1 MRCVVLGGCGFIGA
15 HVVDHL
21 VASGHSVRV
30 VSRRPEALRGPVPG
44 VDYQFSDYRDRAAL
58 ARAFMGCDAVFHTI
72 SATTPGSGNLNPV
85 LDINDN
91 LVATIGM
98 LDQMLDSGIRRLIY
112 VSSGGVVY
120 GVPEQLPIPE
130 THPLRPISSY
140 GIVKV
145 AIESYIELYARTKG
159 LSAVIVRPSNAYG
172 VRQGR
177 DGSHLL
183 VSTLL
188 RRALHG
194 EPISIWGDGSIV
206 RDYVHVSDLARLIV
220 AAGESDATGVFNA
233 GSGVGI
239 SVRQLIELVAE
250 VTSRALAASYGQPR
264 PFDVPVSILDSA
276 RARDV
281 FGWVPEVSLRDGIA
295 DAWVWH
301 KAHPV
306 IK

>member
-1 MRCVVLGGCGFIGA
+1 MRCLVLGGCGFIGS
-15 HVVDHL
+15 HVVDQL
-21 VASGHSVRV
+21 VAAGHSVRA

-44 VDYQFSDYRDRAAL
+44 VDYQFIDYRDRAAL
-58 ARAFMGCDAVFHTI
+58 GAAFVGCDAVFHTI
-72 SATTPGSGNLNPV
+72 SATTPGSGDQNPL
-85 LDINDN
+85 LDIGDN
-91 LVATIGM
+91 LVATVALLDEM
-98 LDQMLDSGIRRLIY
+98 LNSGIRRLVY

-159 LSAVIVRPSNAYG
+159 LSPVIVRPSNAYG

-188 RRALHG
+188 RRALSG

-206 RDYVHVSDLARLIV
+206 RDYLHVKDLVRLIV
-220 AAGESDATGVFNA
+220 SAGESDVTGVFNA

-239 SVRQLIELVAE
+239 SVRDLIGLVAD
-250 VTSRALAASYGQPR
+250 VTSRPIAASYGQPR
-264 PFDVPVSILDSA
+264 AFDVPVSILDSA

-281 FGWVPEVSLRDGIA
+281 FGWVPEISLRDGIA

-301 KAHPV
+301 QAHPV